1 MPINQ
6 DNRKYFSR
14 LLWLRIVFVVG
25 VVVLLV
31 RLWQLSIV
39 RYNYYSELAESN
51 QVRVTPLKAP
61 RGFIKDR
68 EGRIL
73 VDNESGFNLLLF
85 RDKDP
90 DLDATLSFLSSGL
103 NLAPAELRE
112 RLDEA
117 EDFSRFQPVVLEEK
131 LSLDDVSYV
140 LSHKRE
146 YPELQIEETPQRI
159 YRYGELG
166 AHLLGYVGEISLD
179 ELKSGEHPD
188 ARPGDAVGKFGFE
201 KIKNKSLTGTR
212 GRKRVRVDSRG
223 QPLEDLGTVP
233 PVQGKQLQLTI
244 DLDIQSAAEKSLEDS
259 PGAVIAFDP
268 HTGEI
273 LAMVSHPAFDP
284 NHFATRISRRQ
295 WNSLIENPDH
305 PLQNRVIQS
314 HFSPGSIFKIVM
326 ALAGLE
332 KGVVNL
338 QTSVTCTGSVE
349 LYGHPFRCWSWETG
363 GHGTIRLVE
372 AIQYSCNVYFY
383 LLGQK
388 LGIREIS
395 EFSKMVG
402 LGRITG
408 IPLEGEIPGLVPSPE
423 WKQETTGQRWY
434 AGETISVAIGQ
445 GPVDVTPIQLARA
458 IGAVATG
465 RIPVLHLIQGDPSI
479 SQASETFLP
488 FQEQNLQAVREGMW
502 RVVNQMG
509 TGRAARVEGFDV
521 CGKTGTVQTIGRQTR
536 SRLSPEEAARF
547 APNSWFVGFAPR
559 DNPQIVVAVLVERGS
574 SASGAAPAAGKVFK
588 AYFEKNVS
596 KLVDNL
602 EPNQLADSSAAGR
615 GAGGSEVYPGRER

>member
-1 MPINQ
+1 
-6 DNRKYFSR
+6 
-14 LLWLRIVFVVG
+14 
-25 VVVLLV
+25 
-31 RLWQLSIV
+31 
-39 RYNYYSELAESN
+39 
-51 QVRVTPLKAP
+51 
-61 RGFIKDR
+61 
-68 EGRIL
+68 
-73 VDNESGFNLLLF
+73 
-85 RDKDP
+85 
-90 DLDATLSFLSSGL
+90 
-103 NLAPAELRE
+103 
-112 RLDEA
+112 
-117 EDFSRFQPVVLEEK
+117 
-131 LSLDDVSYV
+131 
-140 LSHKRE
+140 
-146 YPELQIEETPQRI
+146 
-159 YRYGELG
+159 
-166 AHLLGYVGEISLD
+166 
-179 ELKSGEHPD
+179 
-188 ARPGDAVGKFGFE
+188 
-201 KIKNKSLTGTR
+201 
-212 GRKRVRVDSRG
+212 
-223 QPLEDLGTVP
+223 
-233 PVQGKQLQLTI
+233 
-244 DLDIQSAAEKSLEDS
+244 
-259 PGAVIAFDP
+259 
-268 HTGEI
+268 
-273 LAMVSHPAFDP
+273 
-284 NHFATRISRRQ
+284 
-295 WNSLIENPDH
+295 
-305 PLQNRVIQS
+305 
-314 HFSPGSIFKIVM
+314 
-326 ALAGLE
+326 
-332 KGVVNL
+332 
-338 QTSVTCTGSVE
+338 
-349 LYGHPFRCWSWETG
+349 
-363 GHGTIRLVE
+363 
-372 AIQYSCNVYFY
+372 
-383 LLGQK
+383 
-388 LGIREIS
+388 
-395 EFSKMVG
+395 MVG

>member
-25 VVVLLV
+25 VVVLLL

-39 RYNYYSELAESN
+39 RYNYYSELAKSN
-51 QVRVTPLKAP
+51 QVRITPLPAP

-73 VDNESGFNLLLF
+73 VDNESGFSLLLF
-85 RDKDP
+85 RDKHP
-90 DLDATLSFLSSGL
+90 NLDGTVSFLSSGL
-103 NLAPAELRE
+103 GLDSEDLRE

-117 EDFSRFQPVVLEEK
+117 KSFSRFQPVVLAEK
-131 LSLDDVSYV
+131 LSLDDISYI

-146 YPELQIEETPQRI
+146 HPELQIQETPQRV
-159 YRYGELG
+159 YRHGELG
-166 AHLLGYVGEISLD
+166 AHLLGYVGEISPE

-201 KIKNKSLTGTR
+201 KIENKSLTGTR
-212 GRKRVRVDSRG
+212 GQRFVRVDSRG
-223 QPLEDLGTVP
+223 RPLEDLSLES
-233 PVQGKQLQLTI
+233 PVQGDELQLTI
-244 DLDIQSAAEKSLEDS
+244 DLDIQSAAEESLGDN

-268 HTGEI
+268 HSGEI

-284 NHFATRISRRQ
+284 NHFATRISRKQ
-295 WNSLIENPDH
+295 WTALIENPDR

-332 KGVVNL
+332 RGVVDL
-338 QTSVTCTGSVE
+338 QTSVTCTGSIA

-465 RIPVLHLIQGDPSI
+465 RIPVLHLIQGDPSV

-488 FQEQNLQAVREGMW
+488 FQEQHLQAVREGMW

-588 AYFEKNVS
+588 AYFDKNVS
-596 KLVDNL
+596 KLVDKL
-602 EPNQLADSSAAGR
+602 EPNQLADSSSAGR
-615 GAGGSEVYPGRER
+615 EAGGSQAFPGSQH